1 MTMSRTSEPF
11 DEHALRVLFEN
22 VEPPAEVGAGWR
34 DRAKGAAPAKGRRAA
49 RIFRRGDWFRRLSR
63 PWLRVLAAGVAA
75 TATAGVVGVVAAN
88 RPDAPEPDPDKIE
101 TIINLPPSPSLSAVP
116 PTSASAPGAPSG
128 TQPVPGGPGTV
139 PGSAGG
145 LQSASPAGPAAP
157 APARGPLAEW
167 PDAGNTGIPSGTRLS
182 SHAGDLHVTQAGELV
197 TDMRVSGVIYV
208 DAPDV
213 TLRRVQANRTIQQ
226 RAPRLRVEDS
236 EITGGQIG
244 ILQQA
249 SGLTVQRSHIHD
261 VSYAVVAT
269 TDVTIVD
276 NYLPGNGSRVV
287 TNGNTARLTVR
298 HNNFGAALEVT
309 DQDGPVTDVT
319 IENNQL
325 TFLWAP
331 SGGGSHDIRVTGNQ
345 FRRTRPDDPAVSGW
359 NPGQAGNV
367 WTGNVWF
374 GTSDP
379 ANP

>member
-11 DEHALRVLFEN
+11 DEHALRALFEN

-34 DRAKGAAPAKGRRAA
+34 DRAKGVAPAKGRRAA
-49 RIFRRGDWFRRLSR
+49 RIFRRGDWLRRLGQ

-101 TIINLPPSPSLSAVP
+101 TIINVPPAPSPSLSALP

-128 TQPVPGGPGTV
+128 TQPPPSGGPGTV
-139 PGSAGG
+139 PGPAGG
-145 LQSASPAGPAAP
+145 PQSAGPATP
-157 APARGPLAEW
+157 APARGPLTGW
-167 PDAGNTGIPSGTRLS
+167 PDAGNTGIPAGTRLS
-182 SHAGDLHVTQAGELV
+182 SHAGDWHVTQAGALI
-197 TDMRVSGVIYV
+197 TDTRVSGVLYI

-213 TLRRVQANRTIQQ
+213 TLRRVQANGTIQQ
-226 RAPRLRVEDS
+226 LAPRLRVEDS
-236 EITGGQIG
+236 DITGGQIG
-244 ILQQA
+244 IRQA
-249 SGLTVQRSHIHD
+249 APGLTVQRSHIHE
-261 VSYAVVAT
+261 VTYAVVVTA
-269 TDVTIVD
+269 DVTIVD
-276 NYLPGNGSRVV
+276 NYLPGTGSRVL

-309 DQDGPVTDVT
+309 DQDGPVTGVT
-319 IENNQL
+319 VENNQL

-331 SGGGSHDIRVTGNQ
+331 TGGGSRDIRVTGNQ
-345 FRRTRPDDPAVSGW
+345 FRRTRPDDAAVNGW
-359 NPGQAGNV
+359 TAQAGNV

-374 GTSDP
+374 GTSEP